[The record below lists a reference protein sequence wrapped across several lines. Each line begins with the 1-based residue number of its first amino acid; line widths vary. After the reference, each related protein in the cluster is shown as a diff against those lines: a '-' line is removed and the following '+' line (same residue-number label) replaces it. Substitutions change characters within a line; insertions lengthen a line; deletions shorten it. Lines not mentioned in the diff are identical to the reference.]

1 MTNKHNLKDHNSSIV
16 AIIGWILLFC
26 SCEIAWAKDEC
37 GKPKIN
43 KVKCDSTKFPASNS
57 DMANIKYNVSD
68 HLTLTS
74 EGLTIKTS
82 TAAEDA
88 QGIIITN
95 KNKMKDIDVS
105 LIWKYGEI
113 TTGDEADIGIASNIK
128 AGRYSDGLRAQNWGM
143 GSASLEFKDGKINV
157 YGYNAM
163 GIHGWQR
170 RIENSSNRNSSSG
183 QVNINFSGSNSIIT
197 THGRYGHG
205 ILGRTNTGN
214 NDTKILG
221 EHGKITTKGK
231 DSDGVRGQND
241 GRGKQAKGN
250 IIIELSDLN
259 VTTQASHSH
268 GIIAIN
274 ESSGAA
280 SVSIKGSN
288 SVNTIGDNSVGVVAQ
303 TGAGEL
309 HNLSNF
315 PSGNATV
322 NLKDGSITT
331 SGNRTSSSPIKGGAH
346 GILALTTGSGIASIT
361 QDGGDISTSGNGSHG
376 VFSLALSSDKDNAAY
391 VKQETGT
398 VRTSGVDSYG
408 LSVLAAGGTA
418 KVEQLADAKINNTG
432 KGADGI
438 SAIGKNG
445 VDITVAGSI
454 TGGRF
459 GGQSVI
465 ANKGQHGMGIH
476 VATGEFKGLSPLEFT
491 SNNKNIAINIG
502 KTGVVNAR
510 SDKAIVVDGG
520 VATITN
526 KGTITGTVSTWNQ
539 NDIFTNNAKW
549 EIRNFQVISDATNPD
564 AIKRDTESVAVA
576 DFGEGDDTFVNKR
589 NATVQLKTA
598 GSQNEGTLNHS
609 TIVTNKYFPDY
620 DNPSFTTQQRSIRE
634 AGVEQAHIVNLER
647 FENTGTITMADMDT
661 GGTTPVAGDV
671 MVITSSKRAA
681 TQGTSLFISNGGEL
695 HIDTVLD
702 DGEHDLTDVLVV
714 DSVELSNKATAL
726 VVNNAD
732 PDKGASTDINCNGEP
747 DDGEGI
753 LLVYV
758 RGNSD
763 TDAFVLKNKLI
774 TGDWEYKLRRTDGKS
789 WFLHSIPMKP
799 KGVIHLTNTT
809 YINDGSNGI
818 SGDLS
823 TVPDD
828 ECQALQPVH
837 YSYNLVSGKGDTDN
851 VEVILN
857 DNKVSISGS
866 FLEHTDK
873 KSLSIRVQSKMN
885 DYGFSQAL
893 TIDLRNYLSISDES
907 DSKLEE
913 FIEEKLV
920 DEKSVAYEPA
930 AEESIEEKPVAD
942 ESIVEESVADGT
954 VAEETVSK
962 GSNSVKTVSEAES
975 GCCINNQVSPIIN
988 PIIDNNTISHIVEGG
1003 NAQDTHSKDIN
1014 TAVSHNKESNNRV
1027 SSPSAIETS
1036 ITDISLNSNTI
1047 DEDKARGTIIGRLSA
1062 VITGDNRNVSYRLV
1076 SGAGD
1081 TDNNKISISGNQ
1093 LISTD
1098 VFDFERNSTLS
1109 IRVQAEISN
1118 GPLFEKELTIA
1129 ITDTEADGCINHRI
1143 ASNNQYSPLSFI
1155 TSAYASNGSA
1165 VVSNISIFV
1174 WLFHC
1179 FALRFIYQSK
1189 KINRR
1194 WKRLFILGLTISLV
1208 ACGSGGGQSV
1218 WQC

>member
-1 MTNKHNLKDHNSSIV
+1 
-16 AIIGWILLFC
+16 
-26 SCEIAWAKDEC
+26 
-37 GKPKIN
+37 
-43 KVKCDSTKFPASNS
+43 
-57 DMANIKYNVSD
+57 
-68 HLTLTS
+68 
-74 EGLTIKTS
+74 
-82 TAAEDA
+82 
-88 QGIIITN
+88 
-95 KNKMKDIDVS
+95 
-105 LIWKYGEI
+105 
-113 TTGDEADIGIASNIK
+113 
-128 AGRYSDGLRAQNWGM
+128 
-143 GSASLEFKDGKINV
+143 
-157 YGYNAM
+157 
-163 GIHGWQR
+163 
-170 RIENSSNRNSSSG
+170 
-183 QVNINFSGSNSIIT
+183 
-197 THGRYGHG
+197 
-205 ILGRTNTGN
+205 
-214 NDTKILG
+214 
-221 EHGKITTKGK
+221 
-231 DSDGVRGQND
+231 
-241 GRGKQAKGN
+241 
-250 IIIELSDLN
+250 
-259 VTTQASHSH
+259 
-268 GIIAIN
+268 
-274 ESSGAA
+274 
-280 SVSIKGSN
+280 
-288 SVNTIGDNSVGVVAQ
+288 
-303 TGAGEL
+303 
-309 HNLSNF
+309 
-315 PSGNATV
+315 
-322 NLKDGSITT
+322 
-331 SGNRTSSSPIKGGAH
+331 
-346 GILALTTGSGIASIT
+346 
-361 QDGGDISTSGNGSHG
+361 
-376 VFSLALSSDKDNAAY
+376 
-391 VKQETGT
+391 
-398 VRTSGVDSYG
+398 
-408 LSVLAAGGTA
+408 
-418 KVEQLADAKINNTG
+418 
-432 KGADGI
+432 
-438 SAIGKNG
+438 
-445 VDITVAGSI
+445 
-454 TGGRF
+454 
-459 GGQSVI
+459 
-465 ANKGQHGMGIH
+465 
-476 VATGEFKGLSPLEFT
+476 
-491 SNNKNIAINIG
+491 
-502 KTGVVNAR
+502 
-510 SDKAIVVDGG
+510 
-520 VATITN
+520 
-526 KGTITGTVSTWNQ
+526 
-539 NDIFTNNAKW
+539 
-549 EIRNFQVISDATNPD
+549 
-564 AIKRDTESVAVA
+564 
-576 DFGEGDDTFVNKR
+576 
-589 NATVQLKTA
+589 
-598 GSQNEGTLNHS
+598 
-609 TIVTNKYFPDY
+609 
-620 DNPSFTTQQRSIRE
+620 
-634 AGVEQAHIVNLER
+634 
-647 FENTGTITMADMDT
+647 
-661 GGTTPVAGDV
+661 
-671 MVITSSKRAA
+671 
-681 TQGTSLFISNGGEL
+681 
-695 HIDTVLD
+695 
-702 DGEHDLTDVLVV
+702 
-714 DSVELSNKATAL
+714 
-726 VVNNAD
+726 
-732 PDKGASTDINCNGEP
+732 
-747 DDGEGI
+747 
-753 LLVYV
+753 
-758 RGNSD
+758 
-763 TDAFVLKNKLI
+763 
-774 TGDWEYKLRRTDGKS
+774 
-789 WFLHSIPMKP
+789 MKP